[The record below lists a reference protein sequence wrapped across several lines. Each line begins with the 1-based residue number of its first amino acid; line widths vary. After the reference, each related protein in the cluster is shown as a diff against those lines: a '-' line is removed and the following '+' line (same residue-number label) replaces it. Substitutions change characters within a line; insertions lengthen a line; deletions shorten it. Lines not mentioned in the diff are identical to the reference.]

1 MNFGKKFTK
10 IHSKGR
16 KMAKIKQIWHF
27 IMIFKDKDI
36 MLNSAALS
44 FYTVLSLIP
53 LLFVGFSIFT
63 QIPSFKIYYEKM
75 KQLIFNFLIPTQQDM
90 FASHLD
96 AFLKNSVNLGIVG
109 FVAMIITSL
118 MFFSNFD
125 YVVNRISKTPPKSLW
140 QSISS
145 YWTLVTLTPLGLGLS
160 FYISGYIQ
168 KMLDEWKIGF
178 NFLEILPFVIIWGLF
193 FVAFS
198 SSHARG
204 SLRMLA
210 LTSFASS
217 VVWYI
222 GKNLFVFYVVYN
234 TSYANIYGSF
244 STILFFFVWLYV
256 SWVIFLFGLKCYC
269 LLGGEKTEQSPAA
282 THSKRPTRTAR
293 KN

>member
-1 MNFGKKFTK
+1 MQKLKNF
-10 IHSKGR
+10 
-16 KMAKIKQIWHF
+16 WHF
-27 IMIFKDKDI
+27 VLMFRDKDI

-63 QIPSFKIYYEKM
+63 QIPSFKNYYEKM

-125 YVVNRISKTPPKSLW
+125 YVVNRISKNPPKSLW

-160 FYISGYIQ
+160 FFISGYIQ
-168 KMLDEWKIGF
+168 KVLDEWHIGF

-204 SLRMLA
+204 SLKMLGI
-210 LTSFASS
+210 TSFASS
-217 VVWYI
+217 VVWYL

-234 TSYANIYGSF
+234 TSYTNIYGSF
-244 STILFFFVWLYV
+244 SAILFFFVWLYV

-269 LLGGEKTEQSPAA
+269 HFGTTPTKEANKEPNTQ
-282 THSKRPTRTAR
+282 SKRGTKRR
-293 KN
+293 